1 MEYYSALKRS
11 DMLTQVTT
19 GMDLEDIRSS
29 ETSPSQKD
37 RNCHSTYTRS
47 LGSSNSETEA
57 ELLLLGLGEGWRAGV

>member
-1 MEYYSALKRS
+1 
-11 DMLTQVTT
+11 MLTQVTT
-19 GMDLEDIRSS
+19 GTDLEDVRSS
-29 ETSPSQKD
+29 ETSSSQKD